1 MSDDMSEN
9 GCQYEERVGLTGSDF
24 FCENQRNVDLSESS
38 VEIDHRSQLCCLL
51 CVELSASLFA

>member
-24 FCENQRNVDLSESS
+24 FLRTKGMLIFRIFH
-38 VEIDHRSQLCCLL
+38 VEFDDDHSQVLCLL
-51 CVELSASLFA
+51 CVELSA